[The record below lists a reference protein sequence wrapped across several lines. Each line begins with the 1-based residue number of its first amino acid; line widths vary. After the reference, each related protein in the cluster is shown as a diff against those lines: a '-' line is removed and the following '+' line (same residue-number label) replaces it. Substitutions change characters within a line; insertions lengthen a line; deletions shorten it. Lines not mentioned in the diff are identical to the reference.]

1 MLNFQTNQQHFRLK
15 HQTFVVT
22 LIIRAFVHLVYHF
35 NLIDRVDPIPI
46 LKHWRW
52 HWKSVWIGP

>member
-46 LKHWRW
+46 LKH
-52 HWKSVWIGP
+52 